1 MRQAINYAV
10 KISFVLYL
18 SILFLLLFVRHRGMI
33 WSDLSAWQYAKIH
46 MNLIP
51 TKTILEYAGAWIHG
65 TMNWE
70 IPVENIFGNFFLFL
84 PMGIYLPRFYK
95 NIDNSK
101 KFLAV
106 MTILLLL
113 VEVMQFLTK
122 RGSFD
127 IDDFILNLCGAL
139 VGYWIW
145 TKTKRRNRS

>member
-33 WSDLSAWQYAKIH
+33 WSDLSAWQYARIH

-51 TKTILEYAGAWIHG
+51 TKTILEYAGALFHG
-65 TMNWE
+65 TMNWQ

-84 PMGIYLPRFYK
+84 PMGIYLPCFYK
-95 NIDNSK
+95 NIDNYK
-101 KFLAV
+101 KFLSV

-113 VEVMQFLTK
+113 VEGMQFLTK

-139 VGYWIW
+139 IGYLIW
-145 TKTKRRNRS
+145 TRKKRRI